1 LIYLGINDN
10 HLLCA
15 QWVNEDGKLLLT
27 SVTKKPFQKSIFDSS
42 RTENEIIS
50 DINGTLHLI
59 REEISFGGEKVY
71 VTVPDSYCN
80 SALVSF
86 DNDMTENDGWE
97 FSKWTVDQRWPTDE
111 PVEYFGR
118 SFVST
123 SNDIYAIRVPTTF
136 TEPLKLAIQELG
148 ADTTWMGTESS
159 VFFGLNPNLG
169 NTVFFVKDNGYRYFS
184 YTVKLFQDGFARFY
198 KNDWKLDV
206 LNGAT
211 SSKDVFKGALVTAG
225 KLSYRRKKHFEDL
238 RTTNF
243 ESLSNIN
250 VEADIVPKSISEFSL
265 LVLSAVI
272 KGSVVGVAINFF
284 DLPGIQEYRYSK
296 DKDLEKTTKS
306 KSARKKIKKR
316 SKNKDRNFLKFM
328 LYIFFFSM
336 IGSVVVYD
344 QKPELFSNL
353 LNLAKDKTSQVFHNL
368 SSKVFSPVEN
378 SEPLSDDVK
387 LLDSQEDIVSTI
399 SSEST
404 DSSNEIVPDFLINS
418 RSLISSVINTL
429 NLYED
434 YNLLLLSGSGGKI
447 DLEFLGKKSLIVP
460 VDSIGD
466 VLNYSLRQV
475 SGEDQYKHG
484 FLVKYS
490 AVSIPNESN
499 SKVNIDDLKFLTS
512 SMKKVLLKT
521 LPPIFDSSYKRT
533 PVILRVEGFD
543 NIMKILNYLSTNGD
557 SNTTLDKFVFK
568 TFENNLDPSAFYYIA
583 INDELDSK

>member
-1 LIYLGINDN
+1 MIYLGINDN

-15 QWVNEDGKLLLT
+15 QWVNEDGKSLLT

-184 YTVKLFQDGFARFY
+184 YTIKLFQDGFARFY

-296 DKDLEKTTKS
+296 DKDLEKSTKG

-316 SKNKDRNFLKFM
+316 SKSKDRNFLKFM

-353 LNLAKDKTSQVFHNL
+353 LHLAKDKTSQVFHNL

-378 SEPLSDDVK
+378 SSPLSDDVK
-387 LLDSQEDIVSTI
+387 SLDSQENIVSTI
-399 SSEST
+399 SSEFT
-404 DSSNEIVPDFLINS
+404 DPSDEIVPDFLINS

-434 YNLLLLSGSGGKI
+434 YNLLLLSGSGGRI

-490 AVSIPNESN
+490 AVSISNESN
-499 SKVNIDDLKFLTS
+499 SKVNIDNLKSLTS
-512 SMKKVLLKT
+512 NMKKVLLKT

-543 NIMKILNYLSTNGD
+543 NIMKILNYLSANGG

>member
-1 LIYLGINDN
+1 MIYLGINDN

-15 QWVNEDGKLLLT
+15 QWVNEDGKSLLT

-97 FSKWTVDQRWPTDE
+97 FAKWTVDQRWPTDE

-118 SFVST
+118 SFVNT

-184 YTVKLFQDGFARFY
+184 YTIKLFQDGFARFY

-296 DKDLEKTTKS
+296 DKDLEKSTKG

-316 SKNKDRNFLKFM
+316 SKSKDRNFLKFM
-328 LYIFFFSM
+328 LYIFFF
-336 IGSVVVYD
+336 
-344 QKPELFSNL
+344 L
-353 LNLAKDKTSQVFHNL
+353 
-368 SSKVFSPVEN
+368 
-378 SEPLSDDVK
+378 
-387 LLDSQEDIVSTI
+387 
-399 SSEST
+399 
-404 DSSNEIVPDFLINS
+404 
-418 RSLISSVINTL
+418 SLIHI
-429 NLYED
+429 
-434 YNLLLLSGSGGKI
+434 
-447 DLEFLGKKSLIVP
+447 
-460 VDSIGD
+460 
-466 VLNYSLRQV
+466 
-475 SGEDQYKHG
+475 
-484 FLVKYS
+484 
-490 AVSIPNESN
+490 
-499 SKVNIDDLKFLTS
+499 
-512 SMKKVLLKT
+512 
-521 LPPIFDSSYKRT
+521 
-533 PVILRVEGFD
+533 
-543 NIMKILNYLSTNGD
+543 
-557 SNTTLDKFVFK
+557 
-568 TFENNLDPSAFYYIA
+568 
-583 INDELDSK
+583 

>member
-1 LIYLGINDN
+1 MIYLGINDN

-15 QWVNEDGKLLLT
+15 QWVNEDGKSLLT
-27 SVTKKPFQKSIFDSS
+27 SVTKKPFQKSIFDSN

-97 FSKWTVDQRWPTDE
+97 FAKWTVDQRWPTDE

-118 SFVST
+118 SFVNT

-184 YTVKLFQDGFARFY
+184 YTIKLFQDGFARFY

-272 KGSVVGVAINFF
+272 KGSLVGVAINFF

-296 DKDLEKTTKS
+296 DKDLEKSTKG

-316 SKNKDRNFLKFM
+316 SKSKDRNFLKFM

-353 LNLAKDKTSQVFHNL
+353 LHLAKDKTSQVFHNL

-378 SEPLSDDVK
+378 SSPLSDDVK
-387 LLDSQEDIVSTI
+387 SLDSQENIVSTI
-399 SSEST
+399 SSEFT
-404 DSSNEIVPDFLINS
+404 DPSDEIVPDFLINS

-434 YNLLLLSGSGGKI
+434 YNLLLLSGSGGRI

-490 AVSIPNESN
+490 AVSISNESN
-499 SKVNIDDLKFLTS
+499 SKVNIDNLKSLTS
-512 SMKKVLLKT
+512 NMKKVLLKT

-543 NIMKILNYLSTNGD
+543 NIMKILNYLSANGG

>member
-1 LIYLGINDN
+1 MIYLGINDN

-15 QWVNEDGKLLLT
+15 QWVNEDGKSLLT

-97 FSKWTVDQRWPTDE
+97 FAKWTVDQRWPTDE

-118 SFVST
+118 SFVNT

-184 YTVKLFQDGFARFY
+184 YTIKLFQDGLARFY

-296 DKDLEKTTKS
+296 DKDLEKSTKG

-316 SKNKDRNFLKFM
+316 SKSKDRNFLKFM

-353 LNLAKDKTSQVFHNL
+353 LHLAKDKTSQVFHNL

-378 SEPLSDDVK
+378 SSPLSDDVK
-387 LLDSQEDIVSTI
+387 SLDSQENIVSTI
-399 SSEST
+399 SSEFT
-404 DSSNEIVPDFLINS
+404 DPSDEIVPDFLINS

-434 YNLLLLSGSGGKI
+434 YNLLLLSGSGGRI

-490 AVSIPNESN
+490 AVSISNESN
-499 SKVNIDDLKFLTS
+499 SKVNIDSLKSLTS
-512 SMKKVLLKT
+512 NMKKVLLKT

-543 NIMKILNYLSTNGD
+543 NIMKILNYLSANGG

>member
-1 LIYLGINDN
+1 MIYLGINDD

-15 QWVNEDGKLLLT
+15 QWVNEDGKSLLT

-97 FSKWTVDQRWPTDE
+97 FAKWTVDQRWPTDE

-118 SFVST
+118 SFVNT

-184 YTVKLFQDGFARFY
+184 YTIKLFQDGFARFY

-296 DKDLEKTTKS
+296 DKDLEKSTKG

-316 SKNKDRNFLKFM
+316 SKSKDRNFLKFM

-353 LNLAKDKTSQVFHNL
+353 LHLAKDKTSQVFHNL

-378 SEPLSDDVK
+378 SSPLSDDVK
-387 LLDSQEDIVSTI
+387 SLDSQENIVSTI
-399 SSEST
+399 SSEFT
-404 DSSNEIVPDFLINS
+404 DPSDEIVPDFLINS
-418 RSLISSVINTL
+418 RSLIYSVINTL

-434 YNLLLLSGSGGKI
+434 YNLLLLSGSGGRI

-490 AVSIPNESN
+490 AVSISNESN
-499 SKVNIDDLKFLTS
+499 SKVNIDNLKSLTS
-512 SMKKVLLKT
+512 NMKKVLLKT

-543 NIMKILNYLSTNGD
+543 NIMKILNYLSANGG

>member
-1 LIYLGINDN
+1 MIYLGINDN

-15 QWVNEDGKLLLT
+15 QWVNEDGKSLLT

-97 FSKWTVDQRWPTDE
+97 FAKWTVDQRWPTDE

-118 SFVST
+118 SFVNT

-184 YTVKLFQDGFARFY
+184 YTIKLFQDGFARFY

-296 DKDLEKTTKS
+296 DKDLKKSTKG

-316 SKNKDRNFLKFM
+316 SKSKDRNFLKFM
-328 LYIFFFSM
+328 LYVFFFSM

-353 LNLAKDKTSQVFHNL
+353 LHLAKDKTSQVFHNL

-378 SEPLSDDVK
+378 SSPLSDDVK
-387 LLDSQEDIVSTI
+387 SLDSQENIVSTI
-399 SSEST
+399 SSEFT
-404 DSSNEIVPDFLINS
+404 DPSDEIVPDFLINS

-434 YNLLLLSGSGGKI
+434 YNLLLLSGSGGRI

-490 AVSIPNESN
+490 AVSISNESN
-499 SKVNIDDLKFLTS
+499 SKVNIDNLKSLTS
-512 SMKKVLLKT
+512 NMKKVLLKT

-543 NIMKILNYLSTNGD
+543 NIMKILNYLSANGG

>member
-1 LIYLGINDN
+1 MIYLGINDN

-15 QWVNEDGKLLLT
+15 QWVNEDGKSLLT

-71 VTVPDSYCN
+71 VSVPDSYCN

-97 FSKWTVDQRWPTDE
+97 FAKWTVDQRWPTDE

-118 SFVST
+118 SFVNT

-184 YTVKLFQDGFARFY
+184 YTIKLFQDGFARFY
-198 KNDWKLDV
+198 KNDWKLDA

-296 DKDLEKTTKS
+296 DKDLEKSTKG

-316 SKNKDRNFLKFM
+316 SKSKDRNFLKFM

-353 LNLAKDKTSQVFHNL
+353 LHLAKDKTSQVFHNL

-378 SEPLSDDVK
+378 SSPLSDDVK
-387 LLDSQEDIVSTI
+387 SLDSQENIVSTI
-399 SSEST
+399 SSEFT
-404 DSSNEIVPDFLINS
+404 DPSDEIVPDFLINS

-434 YNLLLLSGSGGKI
+434 YNLLLLSGSGGRI

-490 AVSIPNESN
+490 AVSISNESN
-499 SKVNIDDLKFLTS
+499 SKVNIDNLKSLTS
-512 SMKKVLLKT
+512 NMKKVLLKT

-543 NIMKILNYLSTNGD
+543 NIMKILNYLSTNGG

>member
-1 LIYLGINDN
+1 MIYLGINDN

-15 QWVNEDGKLLLT
+15 QWVNEDGKSLLT

-97 FSKWTVDQRWPTDE
+97 FAKWTVDQRWPTDE

-118 SFVST
+118 SFVNT

-184 YTVKLFQDGFARFY
+184 YTIKLFQDGFARFY
-198 KNDWKLDV
+198 KNDWKLDA
-206 LNGAT
+206 LNGAI

-296 DKDLEKTTKS
+296 DKDLEKSTKG

-316 SKNKDRNFLKFM
+316 SKSKDRNFLKFM

-353 LNLAKDKTSQVFHNL
+353 LHLAKDKTSQVFHNL

-378 SEPLSDDVK
+378 SLPLSDDVK
-387 LLDSQEDIVSTI
+387 SLDSQENIVSTI
-399 SSEST
+399 SSEFT
-404 DSSNEIVPDFLINS
+404 DPSDEIVPDFLINS

-434 YNLLLLSGSGGKI
+434 YNLLLLSGSGGRI

-490 AVSIPNESN
+490 AVSISNESN
-499 SKVNIDDLKFLTS
+499 SKVNIDNLKSLTS
-512 SMKKVLLKT
+512 NMKKVLLKT

-543 NIMKILNYLSTNGD
+543 NIMKILNYLSANGG

>member
-1 LIYLGINDN
+1 MIYLGINDN

-15 QWVNEDGKLLLT
+15 QWVNEDGKLLLA

-80 SALVSF
+80 STLVSF

-97 FSKWTVDQRWPTDE
+97 FAKWTVDQRWPTDE

-184 YTVKLFQDGFARFY
+184 YTIKLFQDGFARFY
-198 KNDWKLDV
+198 KNDWKIDA

-211 SSKDVFKGALVTAG
+211 SSKDVLKGALITAG

-296 DKDLEKTTKS
+296 DKDLEKTTKG

-316 SKNKDRNFLKFM
+316 SKSKDRNFLKFM

-344 QKPELFSNL
+344 QKPELFSNFL
-353 LNLAKDKTSQVFHNL
+353 TLAKDKSSQVFHNL

-387 LLDSQEDIVSTI
+387 SLDSEEGIVSSI

-404 DSSNEIVPDFLINS
+404 NSSNEIAPDFLINS

-434 YNLLLLSGSGGKI
+434 YNLLLLSGSGGRI

-499 SKVNIDDLKFLTS
+499 SKVNIDDLKSLTS

>member
-1 LIYLGINDN
+1 
-10 HLLCA
+10 
-15 QWVNEDGKLLLT
+15 
-27 SVTKKPFQKSIFDSS
+27 
-42 RTENEIIS
+42 
-50 DINGTLHLI
+50 
-59 REEISFGGEKVY
+59 
-71 VTVPDSYCN
+71 
-80 SALVSF
+80 
-86 DNDMTENDGWE
+86 M
-97 FSKWTVDQRWPTDE
+97 
-111 PVEYFGR
+111 
-118 SFVST
+118 
-123 SNDIYAIRVPTTF
+123 
-136 TEPLKLAIQELG
+136 
-148 ADTTWMGTESS
+148 
-159 VFFGLNPNLG
+159 
-169 NTVFFVKDNGYRYFS
+169 
-184 YTVKLFQDGFARFY
+184 
-198 KNDWKLDV
+198 
-206 LNGAT
+206 
-211 SSKDVFKGALVTAG
+211 
-225 KLSYRRKKHFEDL
+225 
-238 RTTNF
+238 
-243 ESLSNIN
+243 
-250 VEADIVPKSISEFSL
+250 

-284 DLPGIQEYRYSK
+284 DLPCIQEYRYSK
-296 DKDLEKTTKS
+296 DKDLEKSTKG

-316 SKNKDRNFLKFM
+316 SKSKDRNFLKFM

-353 LNLAKDKTSQVFHNL
+353 LHLAKDRTSQVFHNL

-378 SEPLSDDVK
+378 SVPLSDDVK
-387 LLDSQEDIVSTI
+387 SLDSQENIVSTI
-399 SSEST
+399 SSEFT
-404 DSSNEIVPDFLINS
+404 DPSDEIVPDFLINS

-434 YNLLLLSGSGGKI
+434 YNLLLLSGSGGRI

-490 AVSIPNESN
+490 AVSISNESN
-499 SKVNIDDLKFLTS
+499 SKVNIDNLKSLTS
-512 SMKKVLLKT
+512 NMKKVLLKT

-543 NIMKILNYLSTNGD
+543 NIMKILNYLSANGG

>member
-1 LIYLGINDN
+1 MIYLGINDN

-404 DSSNEIVPDFLINS
+404 DSSNEIAPDFLINS

>member
-1 LIYLGINDN
+1 MIYLGINDN

-15 QWVNEDGKLLLT
+15 QWVNEDGKFLLT

-97 FSKWTVDQRWPTDE
+97 FAKWTVDQRWPTDE

-148 ADTTWMGTESS
+148 ADTTWLGTESS

-184 YTVKLFQDGFARFY
+184 YTIKLFQDGFARFY

-296 DKDLEKTTKS
+296 DKDLEKSTKG

-316 SKNKDRNFLKFM
+316 SKSKDRNFLKFM

-353 LNLAKDKTSQVFHNL
+353 LHLAKDKTSQVFHNL

-378 SEPLSDDVK
+378 SVPLSDDVK
-387 LLDSQEDIVSTI
+387 SLDSQENIVSTI
-399 SSEST
+399 SSEFT
-404 DSSNEIVPDFLINS
+404 DPSDEIVPDFLINS

-434 YNLLLLSGSGGKI
+434 YNLLLLSGSGGRI

-490 AVSIPNESN
+490 AVSISNESN
-499 SKVNIDDLKFLTS
+499 SKVNIDNLKSLTS
-512 SMKKVLLKT
+512 NMKKVLLKT
-521 LPPIFDSSYKRT
+521 LPPIFDNSYKRT

-543 NIMKILNYLSTNGD
+543 NIMKILNYLSANGG

>member
-1 LIYLGINDN
+1 MIYLGINDD

-15 QWVNEDGKLLLT
+15 QWVNEDGKPLLT

-184 YTVKLFQDGFARFY
+184 YTIKLFQDGFARFY

-296 DKDLEKTTKS
+296 DKDLEKTTKG

-378 SEPLSDDVK
+378 SEPLSDDLK
-387 LLDSQEDIVSTI
+387 SLDSQEDIVSTI
-399 SSEST
+399 SSEFT
-404 DSSNEIVPDFLINS
+404 DPSNEIAPDFLINS

-434 YNLLLLSGSGGKI
+434 YNLLLLSGSAGRI

-490 AVSIPNESN
+490 AVSIPNEGN
-499 SKVNIDDLKFLTS
+499 SKVNIDDLKSLTS

>member
-1 LIYLGINDN
+1 MIYLGINDN

-15 QWVNEDGKLLLT
+15 QWVNDDGKFLLT
-27 SVTKKPFQKSIFDSS
+27 SVTQKPFQKSIFDSN

-59 REEISFGGEKVY
+59 REEISFGGEQVY

-250 VEADIVPKSISEFSL
+250 VEADIVPKSISDFSL

-353 LNLAKDKTSQVFHNL
+353 LNLAKDKTSQVFHDL

-387 LLDSQEDIVSTI
+387 SLDFKEDIVSTI
-399 SSEST
+399 SSEFT
-404 DSSNEIVPDFLINS
+404 DSSNEITPDFLINS

-434 YNLLLLSGSGGKI
+434 YNLLLLSGSDGRI

-490 AVSIPNESN
+490 AVSIQNESN
-499 SKVNIDDLKFLTS
+499 SKVNIDDLKSLTS

>member
-1 LIYLGINDN
+1 MIYLGINDN

-15 QWVNEDGKLLLT
+15 QWVNEDGKSLLT

-97 FSKWTVDQRWPTDE
+97 FAKWTVDQRWPTDE

-118 SFVST
+118 SFVNT

-184 YTVKLFQDGFARFY
+184 YTIKLFQDGFARFY

-296 DKDLEKTTKS
+296 DKDLEKSTKG

-316 SKNKDRNFLKFM
+316 SKSKDRNFLKFM

-353 LNLAKDKTSQVFHNL
+353 LHLAKDKTSQVFHNL

-378 SEPLSDDVK
+378 SVPLSDDVK
-387 LLDSQEDIVSTI
+387 SLDSQENIVSTI
-399 SSEST
+399 SSEFT
-404 DSSNEIVPDFLINS
+404 DPSDEIVPDFLINS
-418 RSLISSVINTL
+418 RSLIYSVINTL

-434 YNLLLLSGSGGKI
+434 YNLLLLSGSGGRI

-490 AVSIPNESN
+490 AVSISNESN
-499 SKVNIDDLKFLTS
+499 SKVNIDNLKSLTS
-512 SMKKVLLKT
+512 NMKKVLLKT

-543 NIMKILNYLSTNGD
+543 NIMKILNYLSANGG

>member
-1 LIYLGINDN
+1 MIYLGINDN

-15 QWVNEDGKLLLT
+15 QWVNEDGKSLLT

-97 FSKWTVDQRWPTDE
+97 FAKWTVDQRWPTDE

-118 SFVST
+118 SFVNT

-184 YTVKLFQDGFARFY
+184 YTIKLFQDGFARFY
-198 KNDWKLDV
+198 KNDWKLDA

-296 DKDLEKTTKS
+296 DKDLEKSTKG

-316 SKNKDRNFLKFM
+316 SKSKDRNFLKFM

-353 LNLAKDKTSQVFHNL
+353 LHLAKDKTSQVFHNL

-378 SEPLSDDVK
+378 SSPLSDDVK
-387 LLDSQEDIVSTI
+387 SLDSQENIVSTI
-399 SSEST
+399 SSEFT
-404 DSSNEIVPDFLINS
+404 DPSDEIVPDFLINS

-434 YNLLLLSGSGGKI
+434 YNLLLLSGSGGRI

-490 AVSIPNESN
+490 AVSISNESN
-499 SKVNIDDLKFLTS
+499 SKVNIDNLKSLTS
-512 SMKKVLLKT
+512 NMKKVLLKT

-543 NIMKILNYLSTNGD
+543 NIMKILNYLSTNGG